1 MSVYRYR
8 LLLTIRGKTVGVA
21 LETPKKK
28 LLIQLGD
35 ELMEFEEDAP
45 SLELIP
51 HYIETIATKKEYT
64 HLELDYCGRI
74 MKISGKNFVSIE
86 HLMKHGEAY

>member
-1 MSVYRYR
+1 MIVYRYR
-8 LLLTIRGKTVGVA
+8 LLLTIRGKPVGVA
-21 LETPKKK
+21 VETPKKE

-45 SLELIP
+45 TLELIP
-51 HYIETIATKKEYT
+51 HYVETIATKKEYK

-74 MKISGKNFVSIE
+74 MKIPEKEFVSLD
-86 HLMKHGEAY
+86 HLMKHGDAY